1 MNEYTQIFLEA
12 YGDSVFEPV
21 EEGVGETI
29 KKAVLFVCRKIK
41 EWCGKI
47 VAVIRK
53 FKNWV
58 TSHIK
63 NIFGGKS
70 YKVQALDVDAINK
83 QLELTRNTLKN
94 WHKQDREIAN
104 KCSELMRGISEN
116 IGFDEVEINTVSQI
130 TKAIDGA
137 ENTTNITQDIA
148 AIGERICSE
157 TKDPAEQNKVKDIV
171 KAAQRAASAATKSAS
186 NVVKPHK
193 QDGIDDDV
201 YEAITNPNG
210 TLEL

>member
-29 KKAVLFVCRKIK
+29 KKAVMLLCRKIK

-47 VAVIRK
+47 VAAIRK

-63 NIFGGKS
+63 NIFGGKT

-83 QLELTRNTLKN
+83 QLEETRNMLKN
-94 WHKQDREIAN
+94 WHKQDREIAK
-104 KCSELMRGISEN
+104 KCNDLMNGIVEN
-116 IGFDEVEINTVSQI
+116 IGFDEVEIKTISQI
-130 TKAIDGA
+130 TKAIEGA
-137 ENTTNITQDIA
+137 ENSTKLTQDIA
-148 AIGERICSE
+148 AVGERLCSE
-157 TKDPAEQNKVKDIV
+157 TDDPAVQNKVKEIV
-171 KAAQRAASAATKSAS
+171 KTAQKAASAATKSAS
-186 NVVKPHK
+186 NIAKPHK

-201 YEAITNPNG
+201 YDAITNPNG